1 MPANADTAADET
13 NGLVA
18 AYLYDGASARR
29 HHVTAA
35 AESEGLAVSG
45 EDSEERIAWPCL
57 TWIDRLPEGLL
68 LGRTDRPGWRLMLSA
83 DAPADLIARLPA
95 RPRYGRWVDRLGF
108 GKSLVCFAAISA
120 LVGYIAINTPGW
132 LGRRLPMSWETGM
145 SDDGLKDLAA
155 NTCHT
160 KESDAALAQLVA
172 RLDQTRPDGDET
184 PIRVELIKADIVN
197 AVALPG
203 GRVLVFDGLARSLR
217 SPDALAGVV
226 GHEIGHV
233 RQRHV
238 MQAMLREFGISMVLS
253 GFKSGV
259 TNTLGRMTAL
269 RYSREA
275 ETEADNWSRAQ
286 MAKAVISPVATAQFF
301 EAAADQTGEAG
312 FAMAAYLNSHPD
324 SASRSEAFRA
334 AFHRDQAYKPALS
347 DAQFRAIMLA
357 CEDDPKVKPLQP

>member
-1 MPANADTAADET
+1 MTDLADTAPARASEP
-13 NGLVA
+13 LA
-18 AYLYDGASARR
+18 AILYDGASARR
-29 HHVTAA
+29 HPVTAA
-35 AESEGLAVSG
+35 TETDGLAITG
-45 EDSEERIAWPCL
+45 EDGEERIAWPSL
-57 TWIDRLPEGLL
+57 IWIDTLPEGLL
-68 LGRTDRPGWRLMLSA
+68 LGRNDRPGWRLMLDA
-83 DAPADLIARLPA
+83 DAPADLISRLPA
-95 RPRYGRWVDRLGF
+95 RPRYGRWVDKLGF

-120 LVGYIAINTPGW
+120 LAGYVAVNTPGW
-132 LGRRLPMSWETGM
+132 LGRRVPMSWETGM

-160 KESDAALAQLVA
+160 KESDAALTQLVSA
-172 RLDQTRPDGDET
+172 LDPTRPDGDET
-184 PIRVELIKADIVN
+184 PIRVELVKADIVN

-217 SPDALAGVV
+217 SPDALAGVI

-301 EAAADQTGEAG
+301 EGAADQTREDS

-324 SASRSEAFRA
+324 PSSRSEAFRA
-334 AFHRDQAYKPALS
+334 AFRRDQSYKPALS
-347 DAQFRAIMLA
+347 EAQFRSIRLA
-357 CEDDPKVKPLQP
+357 CEDDPKVKALLP